1 MAEEEE
7 DLQGIVL
14 TTFKSAIKPQ
24 PGQDM
29 KLLEE
34 GAENLSLDELQ
45 ELEPTYADADLQKYY
60 KGLVLLKL
68 DETSPSGLKYFKLYQ
83 SAAELLHYAPEH
95 FRLIASA
102 CDSILIVEIN
112 TSLTEEDLIR
122 WSVEAYNV
130 WKRSLH
136 YLPLEEHTE
145 EEKKDEDI
153 SNRKKKIKRK
163 RKKNRNKKRRKKK
176 RWKAQKRRKRKKRSL
191 KSRTL

>member
-83 SAAELLHYAPEH
+83 SAAELLHYSICL
-95 FRLIASA
+95 RLDTHSG
-102 CDSILIVEIN
+102 D
-112 TSLTEEDLIR
+112 
-122 WSVEAYNV
+122 
-130 WKRSLH
+130 
-136 YLPLEEHTE
+136 
-145 EEKKDEDI
+145 
-153 SNRKKKIKRK
+153 
-163 RKKNRNKKRRKKK
+163 
-176 RWKAQKRRKRKKRSL
+176 
-191 KSRTL
+191 